1 MQSEGVIQTFSE
13 LLFGVVVFF
22 KTIFQVLG
30 FTPAPCEQPLLYTLG
45 AVDERF
51 GISEEQVLNATK
63 KAESLWEDASGKNIF
78 EYNQYSGLPIK
89 LVYDERQQKTQAEQE
104 LQARLENIDVE
115 TSEER
120 VTRQVAQFEQA
131 KREYERKLS
140 AYEQNVDAYN
150 KRVERVNKGGGATE
164 SQAKDL
170 EDEYDALQDEFQS
183 LEKARETV
191 NSLVGSTNQQ
201 IANNQNLVEAYNK
214 EITTFQEQYGG
225 EGEAFDQGVYTGAD
239 ITIYQYDDE
248 QRLILVLAHELGHAL
263 GIEHS
268 EDPEGLMYYLMR
280 DQNVETL
287 RLQDSDLKS
296 LENICQPPRFS
307 WSN

>member
-1 MQSEGVIQTFSE
+1 MQPEGAIQTFSE

-22 KTIFQVLG
+22 KTLFQVLG
-30 FTPAPCEQPLLYTLG
+30 LSPAPCEQPLLYTLG
-45 AVDERF
+45 TIDPRF
-51 GISEEQVLNATK
+51 GINEEQVLQAAK

-78 EYNQYSGLPIK
+78 EYNQSSGLPIK

-104 LQARLENIDVE
+104 LQARLENMDVE

-140 AYEQNVDAYN
+140 AYEQNVEAYN
-150 KRVERVNKGGGATE
+150 KRIERINKNGGATE
-164 SQAKDL
+164 GQQKDL
-170 EDEYDALQDEFQS
+170 ADEYDDLQDEFQS
-183 LEKARETV
+183 LEKARQTV

-225 EGEAFDQGVYTGAD
+225 EGEAFDQGVYTGTD

-287 RLQDSDLKS
+287 MLQDSDLKS

-307 WSN
+307 WST